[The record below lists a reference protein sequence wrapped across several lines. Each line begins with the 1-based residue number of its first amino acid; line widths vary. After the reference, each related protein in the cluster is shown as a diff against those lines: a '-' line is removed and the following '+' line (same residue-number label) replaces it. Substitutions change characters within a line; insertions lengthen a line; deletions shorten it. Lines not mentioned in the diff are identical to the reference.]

1 MFKILRQWDRELFV
15 RLNSLGNEKYD
26 LLWVTATQTET
37 WIPLYLFFVFLI
49 FYQFNRLI
57 GIKIVTY
64 VIVGL
69 GITLALTN
77 IVKYFVARIRPS
89 GIESWHEFIRILQT
103 PSNYSFFSG
112 HASSSFMIVTF
123 LVLVFRRDIKWIYL
137 CYIWPILFSF
147 SRIYVGV
154 HYPLDIIVG
163 ATVGIFIAIS
173 SYFYYKRN
181 VLAST
186 YKSRQGNSVA
196 NRH

>member
-89 GIESWHEFIRILQT
+89 RIESWQEFIRILQT

-186 YKSRQGNSVA
+186 YKSR
-196 NRH
+196 

>member
-89 GIESWHEFIRILQT
+89 GIESWREFVRILQT
-103 PSNYSFFSG
+103 PPNYSFFSG
-112 HASSSFMIVTF
+112 HASSSFMVVTF
-123 LVLVFRRDIKWIYL
+123 LVLVFRHRIRWVYIFYL
-137 CYIWPILFSF
+137 WPVLFSF

-163 ATVGIFIAIS
+163 AMAGISIAVLI
-173 SYFYYKRN
+173 YIFYKRN
-181 VLAST
+181 VQNST
-186 YKSRQGNSVA
+186 NKSG
-196 NRH
+196 